1 MSNIDIDVRTMI
13 DVENIVKL
21 LKKLDAVRN
30 YGYIVED
37 SVYSEDYPD
46 SGDRFDYDEYEENC
60 LISRNYSFFI
70 NIPSILI
77 EMDYI
82 IDGDLFRFAE
92 NHPSSLFDMTK
103 FSVYEDTM
111 SIRYTITD
119 EYEKID
125 DIHLKQ
131 EYHTF
136 RVKKLNESG
145 CEALEPNWL
154 KWNKKIYFENIE
166 SLY

>member
-1 MSNIDIDVRTMI
+1 MLRIDN
-13 DVENIVKL
+13 ENIVELVKT
-21 LKKLDAVRN
+21 LDTTPN

-37 SVYSEDYPD
+37 AVYSEALPD
-46 SGDRFDYDEYEENC
+46 SDDSIDYYEYEENC
-60 LISRNYSFFI
+60 LVSRNYSFFK

-82 IDGDLFRFAE
+82 IDGGHLRFAE
-92 NHPSSLFDMTK
+92 NHPSSLFNITN

-111 SIRYTITD
+111 SISYTITD

-166 SLY
+166 SLLRGSDGQI